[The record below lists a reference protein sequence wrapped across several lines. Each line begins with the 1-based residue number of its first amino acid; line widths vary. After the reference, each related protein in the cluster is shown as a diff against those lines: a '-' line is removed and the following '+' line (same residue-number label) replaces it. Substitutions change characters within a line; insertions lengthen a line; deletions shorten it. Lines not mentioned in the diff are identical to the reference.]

1 MKRSTFGLVALAFAL
16 VGAGVLLAQS
26 VTKVYLKPG
35 GNEMVLASGG
45 KITVESGGE
54 IELQSGAILDTQA
67 GATLRA
73 PVSAKTADYT
83 VATTDFGKVLTTRGA
98 GGAVT
103 FTLPAAASAHAG
115 AFVYFLNAVDQN
127 MTIAATAG
135 EVITFNDLA
144 ANSVAFSTAGNK
156 IGAFAIAV
164 SDGTS
169 WYVTGV
175 GAHTATV
182 AT

>member
-1 MKRSTFGLVALAFAL
+1 M
-16 VGAGVLLAQS
+16 
-26 VTKVYLKPG
+26 PG
-35 GNEMVLASGG
+35 NTAIYRDQGGTNMVIGSGG
-45 KITVESGGE
+45 KLTVESGGE
-54 IELQSGAILDTQA
+54 IEFQSGATLDTQA

-73 PVSAKTADYT
+73 PVAAKTADYT

-98 GGAVT
+98 AGAVT
-103 FTLPAAASAHAG
+103 FTLPAAATGHAG
-115 AFVYFLNAVDQN
+115 AFVHFLNAVDQN

-135 EVITFNDLA
+135 EIITFNDTA

-156 IGAFAIAV
+156 TGAYAIAI

-169 WYVTGV
+169 WFVTGV